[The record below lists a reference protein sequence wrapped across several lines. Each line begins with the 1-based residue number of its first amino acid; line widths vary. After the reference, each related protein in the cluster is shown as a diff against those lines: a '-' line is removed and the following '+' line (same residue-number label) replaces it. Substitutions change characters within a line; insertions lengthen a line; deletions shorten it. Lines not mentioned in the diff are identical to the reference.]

1 MPNFR
6 LAALTL
12 YYFATWGMRKFL
24 IQRWRQHSGV
34 PMTVLMYHHISS
46 HSRISWITSLA
57 GFSRHVNWLS
67 HHAEVI
73 SLQEIQ
79 RRLAFG
85 NAAIRPCVAI
95 TFDDGYAANLSTAV
109 PLLLSA
115 GMPVTFFVTVSNVLS
130 GQPVYYDQEQGQNFR
145 PISSR
150 ELRDLAESG
159 VEIGS
164 HGLTHADFSRLT
176 ESDLVREMAE
186 SKMILEDLLGKSIR
200 ALSVPFGRP
209 HQMTRR
215 VFEIAQKVGYACVC
229 SAYGGY
235 NIPGYHGYHIRRF
248 HGDDPL
254 ISLINRATIDPRLVW
269 HTLWRDPV
277 AWARAED
284 VANSH
289 RLEFNLPKNRDH
301 FSPIAPVSA
310 PTNVPATIPPPV
322 VVGYSLEDISPA
334 PADGYAGGS
343 NP

>member
-1 MPNFR
+1 
-6 LAALTL
+6 
-12 YYFATWGMRKFL
+12 
-24 IQRWRQHSGV
+24 
-34 PMTVLMYHHISS
+34 MTVLMYHHISS
-46 HSRISWITSLA
+46 HCRVSWITSLA
-57 GFSRHVNWLS
+57 GFRRHVKWLS
-67 HHAEVI
+67 DHADVV
-73 SLQEIQ
+73 SLEEIQ

-130 GQPVYYDQEQGQNFR
+130 GQPFVHDQGQGQDFR
-145 PISSR
+145 PVSSR
-150 ELRDLAESG
+150 ELRDLAEAG

-186 SKMILEDLLGKSIR
+186 SKMILEDLLGKPIR

-209 HQMTRR
+209 RQMTRR
-215 VFEIAQKVGYACVC
+215 VFEIAKEVGYDCVC

-235 NIPGYHGYHIRRF
+235 NIPGRHSYHIRRF

-254 ISLINRATIDPRLVW
+254 ICLINRVTIDPRLVW
-269 HTLWRDPV
+269 HTLWWDPV
-277 AWARAED
+277 TSAHAEEVSNSQHFRVTLPRASKNVSPSDLLASELSPNDLASKSTKTPPTISLPILVGSCSED
-284 VANSH
+284 VT
-289 RLEFNLPKNRDH
+289 PW
-301 FSPIAPVSA
+301 PM
-310 PTNVPATIPPPV
+310 NVHTM
-322 VVGYSLEDISPA
+322 
-334 PADGYAGGS
+334 GG